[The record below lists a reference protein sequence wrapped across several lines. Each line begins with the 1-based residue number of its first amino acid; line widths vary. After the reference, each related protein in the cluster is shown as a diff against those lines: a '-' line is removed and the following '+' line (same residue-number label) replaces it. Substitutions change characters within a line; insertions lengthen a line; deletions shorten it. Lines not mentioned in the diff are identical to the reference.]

1 MSYIDDQEKPTQLK
15 QHMALLKI
23 SVLTV
28 VLLGGFCKIPP

>member
-1 MSYIDDQEKPTQLK
+1 MSCVEDQEIPIQLQ

-28 VLLGGFCKIPP
+28 VLLGGFYKIPP